1 MSLPSERNGPASP
14 PGRSTKQ
21 GPSPKEPDEASVS
34 SEANNPRQ
42 PPRLVRYW
50 QQVDAAREALA
61 ASRHPNGVPDHMT
74 GETAQLDRIYVS
86 GAILRKRDPE
96 IRRLRRIEKRS
107 ATLVMFPDDDGEA
120 TS

>member
-14 PGRSTKQ
+14 PGRSTRQ

-34 SEANNPRQ
+34 SEADKSGQ

-74 GETAQLDRIYVS
+74 GETAALDRIYVS
-86 GAILRKRDPE
+86 GAILRKNDRE
-96 IRRLRRIEKRS
+96 IRRLRRAETRS
-107 ATLVMFPDDDGEA
+107 RQWTDNDDEDGA
-120 TS
+120 GA